1 MLNLPIFG
9 KLDASNQLL
18 ALYSKGLIAI

>member
-9 KLDASNQLL
+9 KLDASNQLV